1 MKRMNNDWK
10 ELERIAQNRVGLRM
24 LETVGFFKNWFG
36 IQLNGVFWEFVRPWI
51 LFIIVNDLVII
62 TTSIYALSTLNH
74 IQVKYEPLT
83 YLMGI
88 GALLVWIGILY
99 YVGFSYD
106 NSLLIRTIS
115 RSIPGLLRFC
125 VCALI
130 LFFAFS
136 LCGWVVLG
144 PYNIKFR
151 TFMSTVECLYSLIN
165 GDDMFVTFTIINNN
179 APIGIYL
186 FSRLFLYLFITL
198 FIYVVLNLFVTIIF
212 EAYEEVKDMQNTHG
226 RSNNS
231 PLWHFV
237 CQQYYDPKSS
247 IFKEDET
254 RPDRH
259 LLHEHALGYMMKTTA
274 TTTPSIVKK
283 SSTFNSHHINKLPSS
298 SSSNNVC
305 LKCKHSLTD
314 HSHIPQQQQQHQE
327 GDSEEKCSCCY
338 RHQQQNQFKQNQQYS
353 SLQNNNNSFNQLNHS
368 INIDNNSIMTIEKT
382 FENNKSYSMEQ
393 NNDNNIEQF
402 QQGIEQ
408 INNEIHINNV
418 RNRIIEGV
426 NIIITADE

>member
-1 MKRMNNDWK
+1 MNKSIEMKYLFSHRLLVILIDSFTLILSIISCILCIRSIIQGFYMW
-10 ELERIAQNRVGLRM
+10 I
-24 LETVGFFKNWFG
+24 ETVGFFKNWFG

-144 PYNIKFR
+144 PYNLKFR

-165 GDDMFVTFTIINNN
+165 GDDMFVTFTIINQN
-179 APIGIYL
+179 APFGIYL

-198 FIYVVLNLFVTIIF
+198 FIY
-212 EAYEEVKDMQNTHG
+212 DMQNTHG

-237 CQQYYDPKSS
+237 CQQYYNPKSS

-259 LLHEHALGYMMKTTA
+259 LLHEHALGYMMKTTTTTTT
-274 TTTPSIVKK
+274 TTTPSMQKI
-283 SSTFNSHHINKLPSS
+283 T
-298 SSSNNVC
+298 
-305 LKCKHSLTD
+305 T
-314 HSHIPQQQQQHQE
+314 
-327 GDSEEKCSCCY
+327 
-338 RHQQQNQFKQNQQYS
+338 
-353 SLQNNNNSFNQLNHS
+353 LN
-368 INIDNNSIMTIEKT
+368 
-382 FENNKSYSMEQ
+382 
-393 NNDNNIEQF
+393 
-402 QQGIEQ
+402 
-408 INNEIHINNV
+408 
-418 RNRIIEGV
+418 
-426 NIIITADE
+426 